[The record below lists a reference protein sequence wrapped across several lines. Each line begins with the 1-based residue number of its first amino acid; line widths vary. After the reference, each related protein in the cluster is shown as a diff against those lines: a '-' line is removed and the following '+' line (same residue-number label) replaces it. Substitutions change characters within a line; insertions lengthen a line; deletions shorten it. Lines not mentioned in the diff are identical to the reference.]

1 MDLLFFCFTEENKA
15 GGKNQSDSLYR
26 NIFKME
32 TAELT
37 SQAIGTCVHP
47 FVCQQ

>member
-1 MDLLFFCFTEENKA
+1 MDLFFSASLRRTKQV
-15 GGKNQSDSLYR
+15 GKINLTVCIEIS
-26 NIFKME
+26 FKME